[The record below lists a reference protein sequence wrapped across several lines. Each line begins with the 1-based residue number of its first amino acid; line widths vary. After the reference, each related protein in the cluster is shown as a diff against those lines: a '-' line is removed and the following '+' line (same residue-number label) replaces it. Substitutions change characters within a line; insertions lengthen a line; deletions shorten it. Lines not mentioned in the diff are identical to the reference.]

1 MLTFRFQDPDG
12 YGITPVDNLFIDYYM
27 VHAPGDFVKVYLL
40 ALKYCYTGQN
50 KISNAM
56 LASKLDLLES
66 DVVKAWEY
74 WSDNGLVNIIKLPS
88 DKEDNIIIEFIDPKY
103 AVKLKPGTDKLIS
116 GIDKPE
122 IKQVFET
129 IEKIVGRPLSPKEME
144 MYLDWIDEYSM
155 SPEVIIMLVQYCI
168 SKNVHS
174 LKYMEAVAQSWHD
187 NGIRTLDDVEAYLKK
202 EEQTY
207 INYKK
212 ILRFLGLD
220 DSEIM
225 EVHKEYMSKWLNEM
239 GFDLDVILEACKAC
253 TLNINK
259 PNFSY
264 IDKVLTSWARE
275 GIKTIEDYK
284 KRAPQLLKP
293 DKGNNARSA
302 EFQVPKNYF
311 NSYKDQRKYNVAELE
326 KKLLARSRSEEP

>member
-1 MLTFRFQDPDG
+1 MLTFKFQNPEEF
-12 YGITPVDNLFIDYYM
+12 GITPVDNFFIEYHM
-27 VHAPGDFVKVYLL
+27 VDAPGDFVKVYLL

-50 KISNAM
+50 KISNAT
-56 LASKLDLLES
+56 LANKLDLLES

-74 WSDNGLVNIIKLPS
+74 WSEKGLVNVIKLPS
-88 DKEDNIIIEFIDPKY
+88 DKEDNIIVEFIDPKY
-103 AVKLKPGTDKLIS
+103 SAKLNTGSDKVIS
-116 GIDKPE
+116 VMDKPE

-129 IEKIVGRPLSPKEME
+129 IEKIVSRPLSPKEME
-144 MYLDWIDEYSM
+144 MYLEWIDEYSM

-168 SKNVHS
+168 SKNIHS
-174 LKYMEAVAQSWHD
+174 LKYMETVARSWHD
-187 NGIRTLDDVEAYLKK
+187 AGIRTLDDVEAYLKK
-202 EEQTY
+202 EEQNY
-207 INYKK
+207 INYRK

-225 EVHKEYMSKWLNEM
+225 ELHKEYMSKWLNDM
-239 GFDLDVILEACKAC
+239 GFELDVVLEACKAC

-275 GIKTIEDYK
+275 GIKTMEDYR
-284 KRAPQLLKP
+284 KRAPQLKS
-293 DKGNNARSA
+293 DRVAKST

-311 NSYKDQRKYNVAELE
+311 NSYKDQRKYNIAELE